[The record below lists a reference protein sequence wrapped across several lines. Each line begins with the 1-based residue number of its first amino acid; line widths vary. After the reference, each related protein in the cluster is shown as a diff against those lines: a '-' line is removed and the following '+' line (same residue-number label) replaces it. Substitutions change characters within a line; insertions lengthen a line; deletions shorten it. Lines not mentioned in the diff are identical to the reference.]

1 MLEDMK
7 LLVEIVQEFL
17 KSWILV
23 FVVFLFSSVIL
34 ILAHISSISDTLSTM
49 DMKTIVLIIWLI
61 SLAMLIVKGISEIVK
76 RYREKR
82 RIRDILKNALNYVIT
97 LPPAEKAVLKY
108 IYLSSTNAVYLPYDN
123 PAVLSLW
130 HQGAL
135 RKVMN
140 IIFQR
145 KKTGCILYEML
156 PQLRKLLIDNYY
168 LLNWSNIPYI
178 AELDELQQG

>member
-1 MLEDMK
+1 MLENTK

-34 ILAHISSISDTLSTM
+34 VLAHISSISDTLSTM

-82 RIRDILKNALNYVIT
+82 RIRDILN
-97 LPPAEKAVLKY
+97 
-108 IYLSSTNAVYLPYDN
+108 
-123 PAVLSLW
+123 
-130 HQGAL
+130 
-135 RKVMN
+135 
-140 IIFQR
+140 
-145 KKTGCILYEML
+145 EML